1 MSLTNAGQRTWP
13 LRLAAVGWVAASVTL
28 LCTAEAT
35 AQLAQAIGTKDL
47 VEPWNRATEIM
58 RSLTHSFASVDEQEK
73 RRLDRELSALDGE
86 LSELES
92 EEQTVALKIVSRPEF
107 AYVVSE
113 NSDRMAK
120 QLAGIEKGFDGVFD
134 ALSVSGRA
142 DVLALKES
150 LASLRGGLSSKNGL
164 ERDVLQALGSGSR
177 NQIQSLAASWWDGSE
192 SLGRLREAV
201 AVARRELAIAA
212 ER

>member
-1 MSLTNAGQRTWP
+1 MSLTNPGQRTWP
-13 LRLAAVGWVAASVTL
+13 LRLAAVGWVAASVAL

-47 VEPWNRATEIM
+47 VEPWNRAAEIM

-73 RRLDRELSALDGE
+73 RRLDRELSALDVE

-92 EEQTVALKIVSRPEF
+92 EEQTVAIKIVSRPEF

-113 NSDRMAK
+113 NSDRLAK
-120 QLAGIEKGFDGVFD
+120 QLAGIEKRFDGMFD
-134 ALSVSGRA
+134 ALSVSRRT

-150 LASLRGGLSSKNGL
+150 LAALRTGLSTKNGL
-164 ERDVLQALGSGSR
+164 EHDVLQALGAGSR

-192 SLGRLREAV
+192 SVGRLREGV
-201 AVARRELAIAA
+201 AVARRELTIAA
-212 ER
+212 EQ

>member
-1 MSLTNAGQRTWP
+1 MSQMSPRRRTWLP
-13 LRLAAVGWVAASVTL
+13 RLGAVRWVVGSVAL
-28 LCTAEAT
+28 LCAAEAT
-35 AQLAQAIGTKDL
+35 AQLAQAIGTNDL
-47 VEPWNRATEIM
+47 VEPWNRATVVI
-58 RSLTHSFASVDEQEK
+58 RSLTHSFALADEPEK
-73 RRLDRELSALDGE
+73 RRLDGELSALDGE

-92 EEQTVALKIVSRPEF
+92 EEQTVAIKIVSRPEF

-120 QLAGIEKGFDGVFD
+120 QLAGIEKRFDRMLD
-134 ALSVSGRA
+134 ALSVSGRT

-150 LASLRGGLSSKNGL
+150 LASLRRGLSSQNGL

-192 SLGRLREAV
+192 SVGRLREAL
-201 AVARRELAIAA
+201 AVARRELSIAA
-212 ER
+212 KQ

>member
-1 MSLTNAGQRTWP
+1 
-13 LRLAAVGWVAASVTL
+13 
-28 LCTAEAT
+28 
-35 AQLAQAIGTKDL
+35 
-47 VEPWNRATEIM
+47 M
-58 RSLTHSFASVDEQEK
+58 RSLTHSFVSVDEQEK

-92 EEQTVALKIVSRPEF
+92 EEQTVAIKIVSRPEF

-113 NSDRMAK
+113 NSDRMVK
-120 QLAGIEKGFDGVFD
+120 QLAAIEKRFDGMFD
-134 ALSVSGRA
+134 ALSVSGRT

-192 SLGRLREAV
+192 SVGRLREAV
-201 AVARRELAIAA
+201 ASARRELAIAA

>member
-1 MSLTNAGQRTWP
+1 MSQISPRRRTWLP
-13 LRLAAVGWVAASVTL
+13 RLAAVGWVVGSVAL
-28 LCTAEAT
+28 LCAAEAT
-35 AQLAQAIGTKDL
+35 AQLTQAIGTKDL
-47 VEPWNRATEIM
+47 VEPWNRATEVM
-58 RSLTHSFASVDEQEK
+58 RSLTHSFTLVDERER
-73 RRLDRELSALDGE
+73 RRLARELSALDGE

-92 EEQTVALKIVSRPEF
+92 EEQTVAIKIVSRPEF

-120 QLAGIEKGFDGVFD
+120 QLAGIEKRFDGMFD
-134 ALSVSGRA
+134 ALSVSGRT
-142 DVLALKES
+142 DVLALKDS

-192 SLGRLREAV
+192 SVGRLREAV
-201 AVARRELAIAA
+201 ASARRELAIAA

>member
-1 MSLTNAGQRTWP
+1 MSQINPRQRTWLP
-13 LRLAAVGWVAASVTL
+13 RLAAFGWVVGSVAL
-28 LCTAEAT
+28 LCTTEAT
-35 AQLAQAIGTKDL
+35 AQLTQAIGTKDL

-92 EEQTVALKIVSRPEF
+92 EEQTVAIKIVSHPEF

-120 QLAGIEKGFDGVFD
+120 QLAGDRKKV
-134 ALSVSGRA
+134 R
-142 DVLALKES
+142 
-150 LASLRGGLSSKNGL
+150 
-164 ERDVLQALGSGSR
+164 RDV
-177 NQIQSLAASWWDGSE
+177 
-192 SLGRLREAV
+192 
-201 AVARRELAIAA
+201 
-212 ER
+212 